1 MKNLW
6 LSAISVP
13 EPQVRELLQKLKT
26 YGLNPSGHAWQDDI
40 AAMAWVG
47 PRDALIAKECTF
59 WAIMGSGTA
68 LNRPETRYG
77 LSLLALCVQSRR
89 GAGFPIVVL
98 QTDSDPL
105 SAADLPTPLQ
115 KALILPAIAPGTP
128 AKLVAKAHRPAPE
141 LPAPFYLDMVGS
153 AQIGQWFELRP
164 TQDYWPGVIFG
175 IDQGEI
181 KFQAVGPA
189 GALPTTSTLNFPMQG
204 LKIEVGERA
213 YTAWAVRNTISAESS
228 YYVKVEGTPGSLIFG
243 PFSENSET
251 EMVVIDLQ

>member
-1 MKNLW
+1 
-6 LSAISVP
+6 
-13 EPQVRELLQKLKT
+13 
-26 YGLNPSGHAWQDDI
+26 
-40 AAMAWVG
+40 
-47 PRDALIAKECTF
+47 
-59 WAIMGSGTA
+59 
-68 LNRPETRYG
+68 
-77 LSLLALCVQSRR
+77 
-89 GAGFPIVVL
+89 
-98 QTDSDPL
+98 
-105 SAADLPTPLQ
+105 
-115 KALILPAIAPGTP
+115 
-128 AKLVAKAHRPAPE
+128 
-141 LPAPFYLDMVGS
+141 MVGS

-164 TQDYWPGVIFG
+164 TRDSWPGVIFG

-213 YTAWAVRNTISAESS
+213 YTAWAVRNAISAESS